1 VIIRPETPD
10 DDDAIRRV
18 NDEAFGGTIE
28 GDLVAAI
35 RASDRFVPDLSLVAV
50 SEGQSLGHVISS
62 YVDVTLVPGTKRV
75 LQVGPLAV
83 LPAHQRQGIGSAL
96 MHETIRIA
104 DESGEPLLL
113 IEGNPAY
120 YGRFGFTRADEHG
133 IEPPPEALA
142 AKYFMLRRLAAYDE
156 SIRGSAVYPPETFG
170 IAY

>member
-1 VIIRPETPD
+1 MIIRPETPA

-18 NDEAFGGTIE
+18 VNDAFGATIE

-50 SEGQSLGHVISS
+50 SGDQILGHVISS
-62 YVDVTLVPGTKRV
+62 YVDVDTTRV

-83 LPAHQRQGIGSAL
+83 VPSHQRQGVGSAL

-104 DESGEPLLL
+104 DERGEPLLL

-120 YGRFGFTRADEHG
+120 YGRFGFTRADEQG
-133 IEPPPEALA
+133 IEAPPEALA
-142 AKYFMLRRLAAYDE
+142 AKYFMLRPLDAYDA
-156 SIRGSAVYPPETFG
+156 SLRGRAIYPPETFG
-170 IAY
+170 VVY

>member
-1 VIIRPETPD
+1 VIIRPETPA

-18 NDEAFGGTIE
+18 VNDAFGATIE

-50 SEGQSLGHVISS
+50 SGDQILGHVISS
-62 YVDVTLVPGTKRV
+62 YVDVETKRV

-83 LPAHQRQGIGSAL
+83 APSNQRQGVGSAL
-96 MHETIRIA
+96 MRETIRIA
-104 DESGEPLLL
+104 DERGEPLLL

-133 IEPPPEALA
+133 IEAPPEALA
-142 AKYFMLRRLAAYDE
+142 AKYFMLRPLEAYDA
-156 SIRGSAVYPPETFG
+156 SLRGRAIYPPETFG
-170 IAY
+170 VVY